1 MDILK
6 RQFNIYQRSGD
17 SPEKPPPQTFCFGRF
32 EPIEDLDYNW
42 SIVEFIPNQKKDM
55 EPLIEEE
62 LFTTENGHQLWRMGS
77 DWKFKVKNFT
87 SANEIK
93 PASSMDTQMAR
104 MKQAINDMPN
114 ELQFWQNKYCVDK
127 PLPHKV
133 SITRIPDNTK
143 TPDVTLFEYTSIHGC
158 PGSGKSTL
166 IMNLI
171 KRIHKDYKCLVV
183 GPSHNVVANFA
194 EKLKASVPSPKF
206 SILSEESK
214 IPAHLTRFHNS
225 NHPDYNEKNKNAIL
239 SDVDVT
245 LSTVNKN
252 IKGVRRAM
260 IDVLIVDE
268 ATRVPVI
275 DFFTLVQKMTS
286 LKAIIL
292 AGDPNQMGARIND
305 VDAEDILRFAHRMKL
320 GPVWHL
326 FNQYRFGPHAN
337 LMLSKIFYKDQMQAV
352 HDKRESSIGFIKL
365 RSCTCTPGVNLGCSS
380 EAKQVWKMLKAYR
393 DEGHQSDILVVTP
406 YKAQLARLKA
416 ILPKKGVVVKTLD
429 TIQGDEYDNV
439 IISLGRHEGSG
450 FLTRRRINVSLS
462 RARFYTIVIGHSK
475 AIDACESL
483 RRISV
488 MAKKAGASATVDL

>member
-1 MDILK
+1 
-6 RQFNIYQRSGD
+6 
-17 SPEKPPPQTFCFGRF
+17 
-32 EPIEDLDYNW
+32 
-42 SIVEFIPNQKKDM
+42 
-55 EPLIEEE
+55 
-62 LFTTENGHQLWRMGS
+62 
-77 DWKFKVKNFT
+77 
-87 SANEIK
+87 
-93 PASSMDTQMAR
+93 MDTQMAR
-104 MKQAINDMPN
+104 MKQTLHDMPN
-114 ELQFWQNKYCVDK
+114 ELQFWQNKCCVDK
-127 PLPHKV
+127 PLPHEVAIKQI
-133 SITRIPDNTK
+133 SDNTK

-166 IMNLI
+166 IVNLI

-194 EKLKASVPSPKF
+194 EKLKASIPSPRF

-225 NHPDYNEKNKNAIL
+225 NHPGFDEKNKNALL

-252 IKGVRRAM
+252 IKGIRRAT

-275 DFFTLVQKMTS
+275 DFFTLVQKMTA

-305 VDAEDILRFAHRMKL
+305 IDTEDILRYANRMKL

-337 LMLSKIFYKDQMQAV
+337 LMLSKVFYKGQMRAV
-352 HDKRESSIGFIKL
+352 HKERESSIGFIKL
-365 RSCTCTPGVNLGCSS
+365 KNCNCVPGFNLGCSS
-380 EAKQVWKMLKAYR
+380 EAKLVWKMLRAYR
-393 DEGHQSDILVVTP
+393 EEGHSTDILVVTP

-416 ILPKKGVVVKTLD
+416 ILPTDGVILKTLD
-429 TIQGDEYDNV
+429 TIQGDEQDHT
-439 IISLGRHEGSG
+439 IFSLGRHEGTG
-450 FLTRRRINVSLS
+450 FLTRRRINVALS
-462 RARFYTIVIGHSK
+462 RARFYTIVIGHEK
-475 AIDACESL
+475 AIEACESL
-483 RRISV
+483 RKISH
-488 MAKKAGASATVDL
+488 MADIAGLSASPKD

>member
-6 RQFNIYQRSGD
+6 RQFNMYRRSCAD
-17 SPEKPPPQTFCFGRF
+17 KPTTTKSCYGHFKA
-32 EPIEDLDYNW
+32 IEELDYNW
-42 SIVEFIPNQKKDM
+42 SIMEFIPDQRKDL
-55 EPLIEEE
+55 EPMMDEE
-62 LFTTENGHQLWRMGS
+62 LFITDTGHQLWRIGS
-77 DWKFKVKNFT
+77 EWKFKVKKFVT
-87 SANEIK
+87 ANEIR
-93 PASSMDTQMAR
+93 PSNSMDTQMAR

-114 ELQFWQNKYCVDK
+114 ELQFWQNKLCVDK
-127 PLPHKV
+127 PLPHDVDTK
-133 SITRIPDNTK
+133 RIPDNTK

-166 IMNLI
+166 IINLI

-194 EKLKASVPSPKF
+194 EKLKALVPSPKF
-206 SILSEESK
+206 SVLSEESK

-225 NHPDYNEKNKNAIL
+225 NHPEFNEKNKNAIL

-252 IKGVRRAM
+252 IKGVRRAT

-292 AGDPNQMGARIND
+292 AGDPNQMGARINEI
-305 VDAEDILRFAHRMKL
+305 DAEDILRYAHRMKL

-337 LMLSKIFYKDQMQAV
+337 LMISKTFYKDQMRAV
-352 HDKRESSIGFIKL
+352 HSKRESSIGFIKL
-365 RSCTCTPGVNLGCSS
+365 ESCTCAPGLNLGCSS

-393 DEGHQSDILVVTP
+393 HEGHLSDILVVTP

-416 ILPKKGVVVKTLD
+416 ILPKKGVIIKTLD

-439 IISLGRHEGSG
+439 IVSLGRHERAG
-450 FLTRRRINVSLS
+450 FLTSRRINVALS
-462 RARFYTIVIGHSK
+462 RARFYTIVIGHSN
-475 AIDACESL
+475 AVNSCESL
-483 RRISV
+483 KRISN
-488 MAKKAGASATVDL
+488 MAKIAGSSATVNL